1 MGVTVLPANAA
12 GHTQVTSTCQ
22 GSVSQNITALND
34 SNTPIYLFYY
44 LKAAACGGKLY
55 ILQAKIIWKFS
66 SNNGLSKI
74 LRLKGRILGKF
85 LFTAQ

>member
-44 LKAAACGGKLY
+44 LKAAACGG
-55 ILQAKIIWKFS
+55 
-66 SNNGLSKI
+66 
-74 LRLKGRILGKF
+74 
-85 LFTAQ
+85 